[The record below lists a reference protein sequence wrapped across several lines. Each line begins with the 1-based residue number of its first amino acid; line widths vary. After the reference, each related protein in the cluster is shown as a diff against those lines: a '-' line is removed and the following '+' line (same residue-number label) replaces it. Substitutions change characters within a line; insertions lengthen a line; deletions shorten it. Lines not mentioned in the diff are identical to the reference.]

1 MKSDELAPPHFPEDT
16 PDTRF
21 PEGRVHGANKT
32 AEPPLQHRPHPF
44 ALSYGENG
52 AKIAYGQFTWHMAVI
67 DFYFNTSDDG
77 LDDTPLER
85 AGQDAIDG
93 VNVKIPTID
102 SSTGDPMDR
111 NMPNVYHELD
121 GYGDVYLVWRMV
133 FNEEPNVVTQCY
145 VEVGTGTT
153 IADAAGV
160 TVDATTY
167 NRFDGSGTSSAEEE
181 GTYRIKLGSVTEDA
195 LVTQDISS
203 DVHWSF
209 FLMEREL
216 TA

>member
-1 MKSDELAPPHFPEDT
+1 
-16 PDTRF
+16 
-21 PEGRVHGANKT
+21 
-32 AEPPLQHRPHPF
+32 
-44 ALSYGENG
+44 LSYGENG
-52 AKIAYGQFTWHMAVI
+52 AKIAYGQFTWHVSVF
-67 DFYFNTSDDG
+67 DLLFNNSDDG

-93 VNVKIPTID
+93 VNVVVPRLD
-102 SSTGDPMDR
+102 DYTGDLMDR
-111 NMPNVYHELD
+111 DIPNVYHELD
-121 GYGDVYLVWRMV
+121 GYGDVYLVWRLE
-133 FNEEPNVVTQCY
+133 FAEAPDIVTQCY

-153 IADAAGV
+153 IAEAAGV

-181 GTYRIKLGSVTEDA
+181 GTYRIKLGNVTEDA